1 MYFFRTS
8 EVYRRT
14 DLLLTLENTIISVLE
29 NIINIE
35 IDVAAW
41 QQASLPARS
50 GGLGILPP
58 TKLAVVSYLSSFLS
72 VKDLAQQVYAFPQ
85 TDVIT
90 DALTNFDAF
99 TADGD
104 PPRSFKQR
112 EIYDKI
118 TEKQVSQFLQ
128 EATASD
134 AARLHGAAC
143 KGASDWLNA
152 MPSRSLGLHMSDE
165 QLRIAVSFRLGA
177 PICSSHTCW
186 CGAKVEV
193 DGSHAF
199 VCLCSRSRHARHQ
212 LSSEIIHKALQ
223 SAQIPAELEPAGM
236 FRDDNKRPDGVTL
249 MPWRLGRSMAWD
261 FTCVHRL
268 AASYS
273 TEAATPGP
281 CLAELAESR
290 QVSKYSAI
298 AQTHFFQPV
307 AVETL
312 GGLGPSTL
320 DFVND
325 LGRRIFLA
333 TGEKRATEYLR
344 QRLGVAVQ
352 MGNAAAFIETFK
364 SDPDPLLVNELIH
377 HR

>member
-1 MYFFRTS
+1 MT
-8 EVYRRT
+8 
-14 DLLLTLENTIISVLE
+14 
-29 NIINIE
+29 
-35 IDVAAW
+35 
-41 QQASLPARS
+41 
-50 GGLGILPP
+50 
-58 TKLAVVSYLSSFLS
+58 
-72 VKDLAQQVYAFPQ
+72 
-85 TDVIT
+85 
-90 DALTNFDAF
+90 FDAF
-99 TADGD
+99 TADGA
-104 PPRSFKQR
+104 PPRFFKQR
-112 EIYDKI
+112 QICDKI

-177 PICSSHTCW
+177 PIYSSHTCW
-186 CGAKVEV
+186 CGAKVEADV
-193 DGSHAF
+193 SHAF
-199 VCLCSRSRHARHQ
+199 VCLRSRSRHARHK
-212 LSSEIIHKALQ
+212 LVNEIIHKALQ
-223 SAQIPAELEPAGM
+223 SAHTPAGLEPAGM

-268 AASYS
+268 AASCS
-273 TEAATPGP
+273 TQAATPGP
-281 CLAELAESR
+281 CVADFAESR
-290 QVSKYSAI
+290 KVSKYSAI
-298 AQTHFFQPV
+298 AQAHFFQPV

-333 TGEKRATEYLR
+333 TGEKRATEHLR
-344 QRLGVAVQ
+344 QRL
-352 MGNAAAFIETFK
+352 E
-364 SDPDPLLVNELIH
+364 
-377 HR
+377 